1 MTPQETDKP
10 RVNPVT
16 VWGLIIFIVL
26 SMVVGWNI
34 LVHLLRPTPLSERL
48 TEFTKAV
55 EESKTEPQLG
65 LLLKEGKHSAA
76 VDAIVAKHLSTDE
89 LTQNRE
95 ELLDW
100 LNRHRLPYLSR
111 LEKNIVFTERSGKQV
126 ELKDLKGKIIVAC
139 WVYTRCPRGC
149 TGVAGEMRKL
159 FLELKDNPNVHF
171 LSVSVDPEDKP
182 EDLQRFAQ
190 GLGLKEGDHWWFV
203 NGPKDEVRSAMVRYF
218 GFNEVQEIPEADRMS
233 PDDKFVHDMRVA
245 LVDMGGHVRG
255 FYGIANPDPEFAKLY
270 QKKIREDIQTLL
282 SGKDAA
288 E

>member
-1 MTPQETDKP
+1 MTSPETDKP
-10 RVNPVT
+10 RVNPIT

-171 LSVSVDPEDKP
+171 LSVSVDPDDKP
-182 EDLQRFAQ
+182 EDLQRFAE
-190 GLGLKEGDHWWFV
+190 GLGLK
-203 NGPKDEVRSAMVRYF
+203 
-218 GFNEVQEIPEADRMS
+218 AD
-233 PDDKFVHDMRVA
+233 D
-245 LVDMGGHVRG
+245 
-255 FYGIANPDPEFAKLY
+255 
-270 QKKIREDIQTLL
+270 
-282 SGKDAA
+282 
-288 E
+288 